1 MSLIGKVRL
10 SVMTNV
16 LLVALG
22 GSIGAVLRYLLSI
35 FMIQLFGSSFPFG
48 TLLVNLL
55 GSFLMGVVYALGQ
68 LSHVSPEIKALIG
81 VGLLGALTTF
91 STFSNETL
99 LLLQEGYWYKAV
111 LNVLLNVTL
120 CLFMV
125 YIGQQLVFS
134 RV

>member
-1 MSLIGKVRL
+1 
-10 SVMTNV
+10 MTNI
-16 LLVALG
+16 LFVALG
-22 GSIGAVLRYLLSI
+22 GSIGAVLRYLISI
-35 FMIQLFGSSFPFG
+35 FMIQVFGSSFPFG
-48 TLLVNLL
+48 TLLVNVL
-55 GSFLMGVVYALGQ
+55 GSFLMGIVYALGQ
-68 LSHVSPEIKALIG
+68 LSHLSPEVKSLVA

-99 LLLQEGYWYKAV
+99 LLMQEGLWFKSM

-125 YIGQQLVFS
+125 YLGQQLIFS

>member
-1 MSLIGKVRL
+1 MI
-10 SVMTNV
+10 NV

-55 GSFLMGVVYALGQ
+55 GSFLMGAVYTLGQ
-68 LSHVSPEIKALIG
+68 LSHVSPEIKSLVGI
-81 VGLLGALTTF
+81 GLLGALTTF

-99 LLLQEGYWYKAV
+99 LLLQEGLWFKAI

-125 YIGQQLVFS
+125 YLGQQLILS

>member
-1 MSLIGKVRL
+1 
-10 SVMTNV
+10 MTNV
-16 LLVALG
+16 ILVALG

-68 LSHVSPEIKALIG
+68 LSHVSPEIKELVGI
-81 VGLLGALTTF
+81 GLLGALTTF

-99 LLLQEGYWYKAV
+99 LLLQEGLWHKAI

-125 YIGQQLVFS
+125 YVGQQLIFS

>member
-1 MSLIGKVRL
+1 
-10 SVMTNV
+10 MTNV
-16 LLVALG
+16 ILVALG

-35 FMIQLFGSSFPFG
+35 FMIQLFGSGFPFG

-68 LSHVSPEIKALIG
+68 LSHVSPEIKALVGI
-81 VGLLGALTTF
+81 GLLGALTTF

-99 LLLQEGYWYKAV
+99 LLLQEGLWHKAI

-125 YIGQQLVFS
+125 YVGQQLIFS

>member
-1 MSLIGKVRL
+1 
-10 SVMTNV
+10 MTNV
-16 LLVALG
+16 FLVALG

-35 FMIQLFGSSFPFG
+35 FMIQVFGSSFPFG

-68 LSHVSPEIKALIG
+68 LSHISPEIKALIG
-81 VGLLGALTTF
+81 IGLLGALTTF

-99 LLLQEGYWYKAV
+99 LLLQEGLWQKAI

-125 YIGQQLVFS
+125 YLGQQLIFS

>member
-1 MSLIGKVRL
+1 
-10 SVMTNV
+10 MTNI

-22 GSIGAVLRYLLSI
+22 GSIGAVFRYLISI
-35 FMIQLFGSSFPFG
+35 FMIQVFGSGFPFG
-48 TLLVNLL
+48 TLMVNVL
-55 GSFLMGVVYALGQ
+55 GSFLMGMVYALGQ
-68 LSHVSPEIKALIG
+68 LSHISPEIKALVG

-99 LLLQEGYWYKAV
+99 LLIQYGNWIKAFLNVV
-111 LNVLLNVTL
+111 LNLSL

-125 YIGQQLVFS
+125 YLGQQLIFS